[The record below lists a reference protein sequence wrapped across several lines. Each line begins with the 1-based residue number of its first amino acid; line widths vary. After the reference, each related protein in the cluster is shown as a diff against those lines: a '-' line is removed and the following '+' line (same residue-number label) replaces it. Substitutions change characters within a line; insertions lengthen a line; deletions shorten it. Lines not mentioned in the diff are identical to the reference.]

1 MWRTAEGWR
10 RAAYKHGRRSELA
23 TGGRHWTQALRSNQ
37 RALDAIERAVAMT
50 TTFPDDE
57 KLMASLYFN
66 RAGISE
72 YLGDL
77 RGALA
82 AAQRAVQLYDRLDPT
97 LGHVEKI
104 EPVLR
109 AARRPA
115 VVTHDRRLRATVEAH
130 AAHEYATEQAIAQHA
145 DAVTRAVRLDAIVS
159 GNLQTAGPIRE
170 SRDWIVS
177 IYRELLRVGV
187 HHTPAD
193 LARIEA
199 EFALALK
206 AQRSEPQG
214 FSR

>member
-1 MWRTAEGWR
+1 MWRSAEGWR
-10 RAAYKHGRRSELA
+10 RAAYRHGRRSELLTA
-23 TGGRHWTQALRSNQ
+23 ARQWEQAWHSNQ

-66 RAGISE
+66 QAGLKE

-77 RGALA
+77 RGALKS
-82 AAQRAVQLYDRLDPT
+82 AQRALQLYDRLDPT

-104 EPVLR
+104 EPVLK

-115 VVTHDRRLRATVEAH
+115 VVTDVRRLRATVEAN
-130 AAHEYATEQAIAQHA
+130 ADHEYATEQAIAHHA
-145 DAVTRAVRLDAIVS
+145 NAAARAVRLDAVTY
-159 GNLQTAGPIRE
+159 GNIKTADPIRE
-170 SRDWIVS
+170 SRDWAVS
-177 IYRELLRVGV
+177 VYRELLRVGV

-199 EFALALK
+199 EFAEALK
-206 AQRSEPQG
+206 SQRGEPHG